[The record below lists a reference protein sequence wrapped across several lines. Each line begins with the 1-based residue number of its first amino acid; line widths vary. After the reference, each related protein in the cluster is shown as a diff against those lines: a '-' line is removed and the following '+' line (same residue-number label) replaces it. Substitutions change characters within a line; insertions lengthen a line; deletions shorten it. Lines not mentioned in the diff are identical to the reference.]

1 MSVQFK
7 STRGNKTL
15 ITASLAIVKGIAED
29 GGLYVPCA
37 IPKIDFDLKKIL
49 EMNYR
54 ELAYEVL
61 KLIISD
67 FTEKE
72 LKYCIEKAYDEKFDT
87 ELIAPLKTAAGE
99 HFLELFHGKTL
110 AFKDMALSILP
121 YLLKTAAKKN
131 GVNEKTVILTA
142 TSGDTGKAALEGFAN
157 VEDTK
162 IMVFFPE
169 EGVSPVQKRQM
180 VTQTGEN
187 TCVVGIKGNFDDAQ
201 TAVKQI
207 FTDKELNAELKSK
220 GYVFSSANSI
230 NIGRLA
236 PQTVYYF
243 YAYAQMVKNGEINL
257 GEKINFTVPTGN
269 FGDILA
275 GYYAKEMGLPVNK
288 LICASNDNKVLY
300 DFFKTGTYNINREFV
315 VTASPSMDILI
326 SSNLERL
333 LYHICENTETVKS
346 LMDGLKTDKKY
357 DFKVSSDYIIGEYA
371 SQAETFGAIK
381 EVYEKSGYVTDTHT
395 AVAYAAYKKY
405 KKETNDDTKNVI
417 VSTASPYKFAKDV
430 CRAIDSKYAA
440 LNPFEALE
448 TLSDLWKE
456 KIPAPI
462 KGIDKR
468 EIIHKNVIDKSEI
481 KTFIK
486 NYLNKDR

>member
-7 STRGNKTL
+7 STRGDKTL
-15 ITASLAIVKGIAED
+15 ITASQAIVKGISGD

-37 IPKIDFDLKKIL
+37 IPKIDFELKKIL
-49 EMNYR
+49 EMSYR

-67 FTEKE
+67 FTEEE
-72 LKYCIEKAYDEKFDT
+72 LKYCIEKAYDSKFDT
-87 ELIAPLKTAAGE
+87 DLIAPLKTAGGE

-131 GVNEKTVILTA
+131 GVNEKIVILTA
-142 TSGDTGKAALEGFAN
+142 TSGDTGKAALEGFAD

-162 IMVFFPE
+162 IIVFFPE
-169 EGVSPVQKRQM
+169 DGVSPVQKRQM
-180 VTQTGEN
+180 VTQTGKN
-187 TCVVGIKGNFDDAQ
+187 TCVAGIKGNFDDAQ

-207 FTDKELNAELKSK
+207 FTDKKLNDELKSK
-220 GYVFSSANSI
+220 GYIFSSANSI

-236 PQTVYYF
+236 PQIVYYF
-243 YAYAQMVKNGEINL
+243 FAYAQMVKNGEINF

-275 GYYAKEMGLPVNK
+275 GYYAKEMGLPVDK

-300 DFFKTGTYNINREFV
+300 DFFKTGIYNINREFV
-315 VTASPSMDILI
+315 VTSSPSMDILI

-346 LMDGLKTDKKY
+346 LMENLGSDKKY
-357 DFKVSSDYIIGEYA
+357 DFKVSSDYVIGEYA
-371 SQAETFGAIK
+371 SHKETFDAIK
-381 EVYEKSGYVTDTHT
+381 ELYDKSGYIIDTHT
-395 AVAYAAYKKY
+395 AVAFAAYKKY
-405 KKETNDDTKNVI
+405 KDKTKDETKNVV

-430 CRAIDSKYAA
+430 CRAIDSKYDS
-440 LNPFEALE
+440 LDPFEALDI
-448 TLSDLWKE
+448 LSDLWKE
-456 KIPAPI
+456 DIPKTI

-468 EIIHKNVIDKSEI
+468 EILHKTVIEKSEI
-481 KTFIK
+481 KTFIQ
-486 NYLNKDR
+486 NYLH